1 MWSYYGSKS
10 KIVKKYPAPT
20 KDKIREPFCGSA
32 RYSLLYFEK
41 DIELI
46 DKYPVIITVWKYLQQ
61 CSPKDILA
69 LPKLQGGDN
78 LDNFNL
84 SKEEKLLMGFMV
96 QQGVNAPRKTVSK
109 VFGNGKM
116 ALLIER
122 DKQRIADNLYKIK
135 HWKITLGDYQH
146 LDNVEC
152 TWFID
157 PPYQHGGEYY
167 HSSVNNSHIDFEKLG
182 QWCKTRNGQ
191 IIVCENNKADWLNFK
206 YLSDLS
212 GSKNRTKEVIWYKE
226 NND

>member
-10 KIVKKYPAPT
+10 KIVIKYPPP
-20 KDKIREPFCGSA
+20 KYDKIIEPFCGSA

-41 DIELI
+41 DIELV
-46 DKYPVIITVWKYLQQ
+46 DKYRVVIELWKYLQR
-61 CSPKDILA
+61 CSPKDILS
-69 LPKLQGGDN
+69 LPKLQNGDN

-96 QQGVNAPRKTVSK
+96 QQGVNAPRKTVSS

-116 ALLIER
+116 SVLIER

-135 HWKITLGDYQH
+135 HWKITLGDYRC
-146 LDNVEC
+146 LENTDC

-157 PPYQHGGEYY
+157 APYQYGGEYY
-167 HSSVNNSHIDFEKLG
+167 HSSVNNTHINFSELAK
-182 QWCKTRNGQ
+182 WCKSRSGQ
-191 IIVCENNKADWLNFK
+191 IIVAENNKADWLPFE

-226 NND
+226 EN